1 MGFTK
6 LDSRIIDSSIWEESP
21 DVLKCFITFWCKSDP
36 KGIVSA
42 TYNALER
49 ASNLGADKFKQAI
62 EILTLPDPSSKSTKE
77 GGKRIVRMEESK
89 WLIVNYEEYREFSY
103 SDNPDSIRRREW
115 YHKKNK
121 SVIPCDISQTIPGYS
136 ASASDSD
143 SASEGR
149 SVRKGEKK
157 TVEIPE
163 HLKDVWGYF
172 LEMRKKIRKPATERA
187 QELLLKKLFSLSV
200 DPEIQIQIIEQSIER
215 SWQGFFKLK
224 NQFLDMELC
233 KENRLGNF

>member
-1 MGFTK
+1 
-6 LDSRIIDSSIWEESP
+6 
-21 DVLKCFITFWCKSDP
+21 
-36 KGIVSA
+36 
-42 TYNALER
+42 
-49 ASNLGADKFKQAI
+49 
-62 EILTLPDPSSKSTKE
+62 
-77 GGKRIVRMEESK
+77 MEESK

-121 SVIPCDISQTIPGYS
+121 SVTSCDISQTIPGYS
-136 ASASDSD
+136 ASASASASD

-187 QELLLKKLFSLSV
+187 QELLLKKLFSLSAV
-200 DPEIQIQIIEQSIER
+200 PEIQIKIVEQSIER

-224 NQFLDMELC
+224 NQFSD